1 MNFPP
6 DNQQCFFFYNGKILP
21 LNKFSVALTEGENII
36 YEVIRVKNSTP
47 IFLNDHLNRFM
58 YSAQMMGYN
67 INLDEITHGIKELLK
82 ANPVDQRNFRL
93 MYYSNENGAT
103 LLIYFIPSRY
113 PTADE
118 ISTGVRLETLNA
130 ERHNPT
136 VKFENK
142 AIRAIANEILET
154 HRCYEVLLVDHD
166 GFITEGS
173 RSNVFFIK
181 DKELVTAPDSKVLG
195 GITRQKVIEI
205 CNTLQININFRC
217 LGANEIK
224 QTTGCFI
231 TGTSPGVLPVKQ
243 IDNHIYHEI
252 PDLVRNISAH
262 YETLVEQCIINWRA
276 ENEDSSNSK

>member
-6 DNQQCFFFYNGKILP
+6 DNQQSFFFYNGKTLP

-47 IFLNDHLNRFM
+47 IFLNDHLNRFR
-58 YSAQMMGYN
+58 YSAQIMGYN
-67 INLDEITHGIKELLK
+67 INLDEISHGIRELLK

-118 ISTGVRLETLNA
+118 ISTGVHLETLNA

-166 GFITEGS
+166 SFITEGS

-181 DKELVTAPDSKVLG
+181 DNELITAPDSKVLG

-224 QTTGCFI
+224 QTTECFI

-252 PDLVRNISAH
+252 PDMVRAISAR